1 VAAARGVSE
10 LSSAQRDFLRAF
22 FAQPF
27 AGEFYLTG
35 GTALSAF
42 HLGHR
47 VSLDLDLFVPTA
59 DAVRDAARF
68 TIGLRDEGGLAI
80 ASHFAQGG
88 FHNFRLVYLGER
100 LRVDFCHDA
109 APQLPKEDRGGI
121 RVDGLLDIL
130 ANKVVALLD
139 FPEPKHFVDLYA
151 GLRSGRVEADGVMQ
165 HAARKRTIDPYHLAR
180 ALHQGKHVRL
190 AGLDLCHPIDPG
202 DLSAFFEEL
211 RNGVLDRLRPPGA

>member
-1 VAAARGVSE
+1 MAAARGVSE

-47 VSLDLDLFVPTA
+47 VSLDLDLFAPTA

-151 GLRSGRVEADGVMQ
+151 GLRSGRVEAR
-165 HAARKRTIDPYHLAR
+165 HAARRAQADHRPVPPRAR
-180 ALHQGKHVRL
+180 PA
-190 AGLDLCHPIDPG
+190 PG
-202 DLSAFFEEL
+202 QAC
-211 RNGVLDRLRPPGA
+211 PPGGA